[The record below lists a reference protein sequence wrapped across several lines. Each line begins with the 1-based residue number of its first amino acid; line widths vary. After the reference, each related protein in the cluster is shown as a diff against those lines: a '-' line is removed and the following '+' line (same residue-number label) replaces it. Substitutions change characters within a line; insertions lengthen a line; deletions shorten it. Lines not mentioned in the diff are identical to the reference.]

1 MVRKLL
7 HILALGLKE
16 LNSIRADPILLALTV
31 YTFSYAVY
39 AVATGAKTEVDHVST
54 AIVDEDHSE
63 LSRLIR
69 QAILPPWFQPPVEIP
84 ATEIGPS
91 MDASRYVFVIEIPP
105 KFEQDVISNRY
116 PSLQINMDAT
126 AAQFRE
132 IASTSSLLLSVH
144 RRTALFSPPIA
155 NGIGVGR
162 PACDEALVMTAAVIQ
177 FTAGCGTRVAS
188 TPAKAELLLASKTTG
203 AVCSRASL
211 ATSSATSSSAVPS
224 GNCLMSMTPIALPA
238 CGHTPA
244 KTSAEWSCI
253 SPTSSPRKNPDAA
266 DALQVSGRLG
276 S

>member
-1 MVRKLL
+1 MLRKLL

-91 MDASRYVFVIEIPP
+91 MDAGRYVFVIEIPP

-126 AAQFRE
+126 AVAQ
-132 IASTSSLLLSVH
+132 AGQ
-144 RRTALFSPPIA
+144 RR
-155 NGIGVGR
+155 G
-162 PACDEALVMTAAVIQ
+162 
-177 FTAGCGTRVAS
+177 
-188 TPAKAELLLASKTTG
+188 
-203 AVCSRASL
+203 
-211 ATSSATSSSAVPS
+211 
-224 GNCLMSMTPIALPA
+224 LPA
-238 CGHTPA
+238 ADHQPGGADLRHA
-244 KTSAEWSCI
+244 
-253 SPTSSPRKNPDAA
+253 RRRNRHNP
-266 DALQVSGRLG
+266 QRN
-276 S
+276 